1 MSIRGNNIYFS
12 SFSDVPDV
20 VSKRMHE
27 TLRMIASEEQDSEKE
42 ELYSAENEN
51 EQTLCLI
58 DTQSIEELINE
69 DLFLMMLL
77 WSISKDNAP
86 CSVDKMIWLLKKEK
100 QDVAHFVKI
109 VLPRLIKK
117 GYLKEVV
124 IDRELFY
131 TVLVQYQTYAKARFS
146 QSLREAGY
154 SSFLSYVADYYN
166 GKMIDD
172 DTLEDLWCWI
182 GAVRGYLSDV

>member
-1 MSIRGNNIYFS
+1 
-12 SFSDVPDV
+12 
-20 VSKRMHE
+20 
-27 TLRMIASEEQDSEKE
+27 
-42 ELYSAENEN
+42 
-51 EQTLCLI
+51 
-58 DTQSIEELINE
+58 
-69 DLFLMMLL
+69 MMLL

-124 IDRELFY
+124 IDGELFY
-131 TVLVQYQTYAKARFS
+131 TVLVQYQTYAKVRFS